1 MAQAPRPEAGE
12 GRLVVGL
19 VRGLHGLRGHVRV
32 EVLTDDPDRF
42 DIGRVV
48 FIEGTQR
55 SLTVTEVRDEN
66 PPGLL
71 VLFEGIHDRNAAE
84 SLRDTY
90 LEAEVEPDALPEG
103 SYYWHEIIGS
113 QVLTEDGRALGEV
126 TDIFRVGEG
135 EVYVVRGESGEA
147 LVPAV
152 AAVVR
157 ELAPREKRIVVD
169 AAALGLD
176 DKGEDPAPD
185 AEEPEAAPEEPE
197 AAAAEPEA

>member
-1 MAQAPRPEAGE
+1 MS
-12 GRLVVGL
+12 RLVVGL

-42 DIGRVV
+42 EVGRTV
-48 FIEGTQR
+48 FVEGTDR
-55 SLTVTEVRDEN
+55 PLTVVEVRDEN

-71 VLFEGIHDRNAAE
+71 VLFEGIPDRNAAE
-84 SLRDTY
+84 RLRNAY

-113 QVLTEDGRALGEV
+113 QVRTDDGRELGEV
-126 TDIFRVGEG
+126 ADIFRVGEG
-135 EVYVVRGESGEA
+135 EVYVVRGDSGEL

-152 AAVVR
+152 AAIVR

-176 DKGEDPAPD
+176 DKGENPA
-185 AEEPEAAPEEPE
+185 
-197 AAAAEPEA
+197 